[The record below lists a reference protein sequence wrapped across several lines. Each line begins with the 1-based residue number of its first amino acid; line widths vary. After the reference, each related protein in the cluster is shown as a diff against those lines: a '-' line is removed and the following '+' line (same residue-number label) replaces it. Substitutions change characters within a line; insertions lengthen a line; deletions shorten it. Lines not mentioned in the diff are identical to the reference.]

1 MGRKHSKNAG
11 VMGSEAL
18 TYHEKKALGY
28 GTATERLGKVGGGGR
43 EGRPGRMRST
53 LQLTLQLREHACCS
67 LPVLT
72 VTPARGCVLWR
83 RTRSATITTA
93 VSR

>member
-28 GTATERLGKVGGGGR
+28 GTATERLGKVRSAGGGGAAS
-43 EGRPGRMRST
+43 GT
-53 LQLTLQLREHACCS
+53 CCCD
-67 LPVLT
+67 VCC
-72 VTPARGCVLWR
+72 R
-83 RTRSATITTA
+83 
-93 VSR
+93 

>member
-28 GTATERLGKVGGGGR
+28 GTATERLGKVRRRSAEGQHMVHGHMLGR
-43 EGRPGRMRST
+43 G
-53 LQLTLQLREHACCS
+53 ACCWGAM
-67 LPVLT
+67 LQHGLLRL
-72 VTPARGCVLWR
+72 AC
-83 RTRSATITTA
+83 SAADVIY
-93 VSR
+93 